1 MPEEIATNEL
11 ARSGPVVAT
20 QESTKDETRW
30 TVANERLRYSLAWR
44 DGVLSLAGIETA
56 DGEVSF
62 NGAGQRVVELRLL
75 DDAASALDGMELD
88 HAGAIMQGSAV
99 QLTVHLQ
106 SDDLAVSV
114 NVLGHPAQ
122 AIVEQWVEVT
132 STSPARLMRVSPLV
146 LNLRAEG
153 NTSVHTVS
161 GVQRQGGWQPES
173 GPYRSFR
180 LEERVL
186 DRPWRIESG
195 LRSTWDEVPWAAF
208 TNESEASSGDVGG
221 VLLALEYGGR
231 WALTAR
237 PEEDGDSFSAR
248 FVPVGI
254 EPELIPGEKFR
265 SPSAWIGIFPSD
277 LDSAAAVM
285 HDYVRTIVVPP
296 RPDDFPW
303 VQNNTWFS
311 WYCELD
317 ADTLVREATIAS
329 DLGAEIFYV
338 DAGWWNG
345 NPMLRDQF
353 SSGLG
358 NWTENRAKFPDG
370 LADFADR
377 IRKAGMHF
385 GIWFEPERVD
395 LRTASTGTWKPEWIA
410 TNGPD
415 DTWVRCD
422 WPADTDTAWLCFGSV
437 ETQNWATEVIG
448 KVIAETGAR
457 WLKWDSNYWGVCTSP
472 DHGHGIGDGEAAQ
485 LEGVYAVMDRL
496 RARFPD
502 LIIENCAGGGTRMD
516 FRIARHTHAA
526 WMNDAS
532 EPSHRTRFHTAG
544 ASYFYPPDL
553 LNAWV
558 TESRYENL
566 NNQDLPDPIVRAVI
580 RSRMLGALGF
590 SCRLQTWSGRTL
602 RIMREEVAL
611 YKETVRPLVRYGY
624 LKHLLP
630 QPALES
636 PRLATL
642 NVWEAYALVAAD
654 RSEAIAIAF
663 RNAAS
668 STNLQ
673 LRFKDLEPE
682 ATYTVTV
689 EGENVGEH
697 VGRDL
702 YDTGIGIACVPLA
715 SVFVHVTKAER

>member
-1 MPEEIATNEL
+1 VTEESATNEL
-11 ARSGPVVAT
+11 ARSGSVIAM
-20 QESTKDETRW
+20 QEVTGDVTRW
-30 TVANERLRYSLAWR
+30 TIANERLRYSLQWR
-44 DGVLSLAGIETA
+44 DGMLSLATIATA
-56 DGEVSF
+56 DGAVSYT
-62 NGAGQRVVELRLL
+62 GAGQRLVDIHLHFLNN
-75 DDAASALDGMELD
+75 AASVIDRLDVVRAE
-88 HAGAIMQGSAV
+88 AIAHGDSV
-99 QLTVHLQ
+99 RLSIHLQ
-106 SDDLAVSV
+106 SDDLALSV
-114 NVLGHPAQ
+114 NVLCHSGQ
-122 AIVEQWVEVT
+122 AIVEQWVEITPSHAATLVH
-132 STSPARLMRVSPLV
+132 VSPLV
-146 LNLRAEG
+146 LNLRVDG
-153 NTSVHTVS
+153 NTTIHTVS

-195 LRSTWDEVPWAAF
+195 IRSTWDEVPWAAF
-208 TNESEASSGDVGG
+208 TGGEEDSGG

-237 PEEDGDSFSAR
+237 PEDDASSFSGR
-248 FVPVGI
+248 FAPIGI
-254 EPELIPGEKFR
+254 EPELLPDEMYR
-265 SPSAWIGIFPSD
+265 SPSAWLGIFPAD
-277 LDSAAAVM
+277 LDSAAAAM
-285 HDYVRTIVVPP
+285 HDYLRTVVVPP

-303 VQNNTWFS
+303 VQYNTWFS

-317 ADTLVREATIAS
+317 AGSLVREAEIAAE
-329 DLGAEIFYV
+329 LGAEVFYV
-338 DAGWWNG
+338 DAGWWAG

-385 GIWFEPERVD
+385 GVWFEPERVD

-410 TNGPD
+410 KQGNGD
-415 DTWVRCD
+415 RDTWVRCD

-472 DHGHGIGDGEAAQ
+472 DHGHGTGDGEAAQ

-566 NNQDLPDPIVRAVI
+566 NGQDLPDPIVRAII

-590 SCRLQTWSGRTL
+590 SCRLQTWSDRTL
-602 RIMREEVAL
+602 RIMREEVAR
-611 YKETVRPLVRYGY
+611 YKETVRPLARHGY

-636 PRLATL
+636 PRLATP

-654 RSEAIAIAF
+654 RSEAIAF
-663 RNAAS
+663 RNAAPAS
-668 STNLQ
+668 ELT
-673 LRFKDLEPE
+673 LRLKDLDLD
-682 ATYTVTV
+682 ATYRVST
-689 EGENVGEH
+689 EGESVGEYP
-697 VGRDL
+697 GRAL
-702 YDTGIGIACVPLA
+702 RDTGVEIGCVPLA
-715 SVFVHVTKAER
+715 SVFIHVTKAE